1 MEQLSPQTCLTPSSP
16 GSSAPDPDTL
26 LVLLSKD
33 VCCDHGAERGREKQR
48 LESVFHIEVIAET
61 IPRSGS

>member
-26 LVLLSKD
+26 LVAVVQGRLLWS
-33 VCCDHGAERGREKQR
+33 
-48 LESVFHIEVIAET
+48 
-61 IPRSGS
+61 RSWKR